1 MQRFLIFA
9 GFAAFS
15 ALYLLALSTNH
26 QSQLGDYFW
35 HIVIGC
41 AVLGALM
48 FGVMTRYLWL
58 LYQDH
63 RRGVFGSRIARRLSV
78 MFAVVAALPTV
89 FLLGVAAQFISYSIN
104 SWFGDDT
111 REALE
116 RSLQLSK
123 SALNAEV
130 RQSVSQALLIRANA
144 QALAIQNSDLEPA
157 FHTEQAR
164 RFTQLAVWSLPV
176 RTRLAESNPRILPQ
190 PVLDT
195 AALQTLR
202 ANGQL
207 QNVEGINGV
216 LYVSGWLMMPS
227 ADRQYAL
234 FFRQPVPKNVA
245 EDAELIDA
253 ARTKYATVVHA
264 QQGLQTFFLI
274 TLLVAALL
282 AVLIALAAALHF
294 SRRFVAPIVLLA
306 DGARAV
312 ADGNF
317 SRRIPVPRHDELG
330 ELTRLFN
337 HMTEELSAAKDA
349 DELHRAEQDTARRY
363 VERVLENL
371 SAGVITLDGSGRI
384 HTYNRSAETILAVP
398 LAGLVG
404 QLPQQWARLSP
415 QHTLLAQAFFA
426 MRATEQDEGPSEID
440 YAGGDESRTL
450 LGKAI
455 PLPAENGKGVIL
467 VFDDITLLSR
477 AQKDAAWGEVARR
490 LAHEIK
496 NPLTPIQ
503 LSAERLAWKLGK
515 KLDGADAKVLEK
527 STDTIIKQV
536 AALKEMVEAFRNY
549 ARAPLLKLQDID
561 LNKLVSE
568 VLVLYETNPCQFDA
582 NLSNIPLLLKADT
595 TAMRQVLHNLFKN
608 AAEAAESAE
617 NPQVRIRTWKKDGL
631 TGLTICNNGKSF
643 SPDMLQRA
651 FEPYITDKPDG
662 TGLGLAVVKKIIEEH
677 GGRVLLGNQSTGGA
691 CVRLEFPDTHQP

>member
-164 RFTQLAVWSLPV
+164 RFTQLAVWSLPD

-245 EDAELIDA
+245 EDAELIDT

-317 SRRIPVPRHDELG
+317 PRHDELG

-549 ARAPLLKLQDID
+549 ARAPSLKLAQID
-561 LNKLVSE
+561 LNTLVSE
-568 VLVLYETNPCQFDA
+568 ILVLYESSSCRFIAALCQEPLPINADA
-582 NLSNIPLLLKADT
+582 

-608 AAEAAESAE
+608 AAEAAQSDRQPEIR
-617 NPQVRIRTWKKDGL
+617 VRTRREEQKAVLIVS
-631 TGLTICNNGKSF
+631 NNGKPF
-643 SPDMLQRA
+643 SQEMLQNA
-651 FEPYITDKPDG
+651 FVPYATDKPTG
-662 TGLGLAVVKKIIEEH
+662 TGLGLSVVKKIIDEH
-677 GGRVLLGNQSTGGA
+677 GGHIGIANRKTGGA
-691 CVRLEFPDTHQP
+691 RIGITLPLITTPEKKPL